1 MGDKRVGLVWLL
13 VLFILGAVLAL
24 VAVGLLRQT
33 RPTPIII
40 QPPPPSPTPAP
51 SATAAPLRVYVSG
64 AVVHAAVYRL
74 PAGSIVA
81 DAVEAAGN
89 FRQDAATELVNLA
102 EPLIDGMQIYVP
114 SRNGQGQ
121 SLQPD
126 VITIPN
132 QDEPGD
138 RSGRPVNIN
147 TADVQELDTLPGVG
161 PATAQN
167 IVEHRQLN
175 GPFDRI
181 ESIMD
186 VSGIGPAKFEAMKEL
201 ITVD

>member
-1 MGDKRVGLVWLL
+1 MGDKRVGLIWLP
-13 VLFILGAVLAL
+13 VLFLLGAVLAL

-51 SATAAPLRVYVSG
+51 SATATPLRVYGSG

-74 PAGSIVA
+74 PAGSIVE
-81 DAVEAAGN
+81 DAIKAAGN
-89 FRQDAATELVNLA
+89 FREDAATELVNLA
-102 EPLIDGMQIYVP
+102 EPLVDGMQIYVP
-114 SRNGQGQ
+114 GRNDEGRA
-121 SLQPD
+121 LQPD
-126 VITIPN
+126 VIIVPVEN
-132 QDEPGD
+132 QPGATA
-138 RSGRPVNIN
+138 GRPVNIN
-147 TADVQELDTLPGVG
+147 TAGVQELDTLPGVG
-161 PATAQN
+161 PATAQK
-167 IVEHRQLN
+167 IVEHRRLN

>member
-1 MGDKRVGLVWLL
+1 MGDKRVGLIWLP
-13 VLFILGAVLAL
+13 VLFLLGAVLAL
-24 VAVGLLRQT
+24 VAVGLR
-33 RPTPIII
+33 RPAGPAPILIE
-40 QPPPPSPTPAP
+40 PPPPSPTPAP
-51 SATAAPLRVYVSG
+51 SATATPLRVYVSG

-81 DAVEAAGN
+81 DAIEAAGN
-89 FRQDAATELVNLA
+89 FREDAATDLVNLA
-102 EPLIDGMQIYVP
+102 EPLVDGMQIYVP
-114 SRNGQGQ
+114 SKDGEDR

-126 VITIPN
+126 VITVPAEN
-132 QDEPGD
+132 QPGA
-138 RSGRPVNIN
+138 SAGRLVNIN
-147 TADVQELDTLPGVG
+147 TAGVQELDTLPGVG
-161 PATAQN
+161 PATAQK

-201 ITVD
+201 ITVE